1 MAGMTEL
8 LVIGGITDQMQAR
21 LETRFHLHDYFG
33 AADKEALITQIGDSI
48 QAIATNGHDGVP
60 DNLID
65 RLDNLK
71 VVSCYGVGYDAIN
84 VTAAADKGVLVTHTP
99 DVLNEEVAVTA
110 VMLLMGISRQ
120 LRFNMEWVSSG
131 NWEAQGNAPLSRSL
145 SSLKVGLVGYG
156 RIGQTIAEK
165 LDIFGCEVNYHAR
178 NERPASAHRFY
189 PNLVDMA
196 DACDALVVITPG
208 GASTNKLVN
217 ADILAALGAQ
227 GILVNVARGSV
238 VDEAALIHALDNGII
253 AGAGLDVFE
262 KEPEVPAA
270 LQQHPQVICTPHIG
284 SATVE
289 TRAAMG
295 NLTVDN
301 LLQYFSDGRVLTPV
315 PELKHLNP
323 AG

>member
-33 AADKEALITQIGDSI
+33 AADKEALIAQIGDSI

-84 VTAAADKGVLVTHTP
+84 VAAAADKGVLVTHTP

-131 NWEAQGNAPLSRSL
+131 NWEAQGNAPLVTL
-145 SSLKVGLVGYG
+145 
-156 RIGQTIAEK
+156 T
-165 LDIFGCEVNYHAR
+165 
-178 NERPASAHRFY
+178 
-189 PNLVDMA
+189 
-196 DACDALVVITPG
+196 
-208 GASTNKLVN
+208 
-217 ADILAALGAQ
+217 
-227 GILVNVARGSV
+227 
-238 VDEAALIHALDNGII
+238 
-253 AGAGLDVFE
+253 FE
-262 KEPEVPAA
+262 P
-270 LQQHPQVICTPHIG
+270 
-284 SATVE
+284 
-289 TRAAMG
+289 
-295 NLTVDN
+295 
-301 LLQYFSDGRVLTPV
+301 
-315 PELKHLNP
+315 
-323 AG
+323 